1 MAGEYQ
7 VTGGYGDA
15 VPGTIGPA
23 EVDGRAEWVQL
34 DGPAGLAKQ
43 LQARLGSEVDLRKV
57 LLGVLSPL
65 LGALH
70 GDPVRAIAARL
81 PYPLARE
88 LLDVDDGAAQVPAG
102 AEQYLRD
109 VSELVQHPLSAAA
122 FYARAVLGSIR
133 AALAPDVAAELE
145 RRLPAELAEVWRTS
159 R

>member
-7 VTGGYGDA
+7 VTGGYGYA
-15 VPGTIGPA
+15 VPGTVGPD
-23 EVDGRAEWVQL
+23 EVEGRAEWVQL
-34 DGPAGLAKQ
+34 EGQGLAEQ
-43 LQARLGSEVDLRKV
+43 LQGRLGSEVDLRKV
-57 LLGVLSPL
+57 LLAVLSPL
-65 LGALH
+65 LGVLH
-70 GDPVRAIAARL
+70 GEPVRAIAARL

-88 LLDVDDGAAQVPAG
+88 LLDADDGATKVPVG

-133 AALAPDVAAELE
+133 ATLAPEMAAEVE
-145 RRLPAELAEVWRTS
+145 GRLPAELAELWRTS

>member
-7 VTGGYGDA
+7 VTGGFGYA
-15 VPGTIGPA
+15 VPGTVGPD
-23 EVDGRAEWVQL
+23 EVEGRAEWVQL
-34 DGPAGLAKQ
+34 EGQGLAEQ

-57 LLGVLSPL
+57 LLAVLSPL
-65 LGALH
+65 LGVLH
-70 GDPVRAIAARL
+70 GEPARAIAARL

-88 LLDVDDGAAQVPAG
+88 LLDADDGATKVPVG

-122 FYARAVLGSIR
+122 LYARAVLGSIR
-133 AALAPDVAAELE
+133 ATLAPEMAAEAE
-145 RRLPAELAEVWRTS
+145 RRMPAELAELWRTS